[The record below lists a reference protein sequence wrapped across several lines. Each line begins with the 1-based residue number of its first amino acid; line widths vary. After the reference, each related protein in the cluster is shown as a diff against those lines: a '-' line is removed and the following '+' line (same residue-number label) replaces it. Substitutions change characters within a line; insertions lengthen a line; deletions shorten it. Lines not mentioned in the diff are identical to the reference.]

1 MKEWTDE
8 QRATQDAL
16 QAALEAHNRA
26 WSPAG
31 ADPGLLVDWVVVT
44 QTTRFDDDGD
54 RISAYGLIFAGGQ
67 MDEHRAVGLLDYG
80 SHLLKFGGRSEP
92 EE

>member
-1 MKEWTDE
+1 MKMTDE
-8 QRATQDAL
+8 QRAAQEAL

-26 WSPAG
+26 WTPPG
-31 ADPGLLVDWVVVT
+31 EDPGLLVDWIVVG

-54 RISAYGLIFAGGQ
+54 RVSAYDLIFAGGQ

-80 SHLLKFGGRSEP
+80 AYLLKFGARSE